1 MEVSVG
7 LFAVVG
13 MRPGEEFCSYLPS
26 LSGGFRRRTSS
37 RITLRLVAMR
47 DDTCWPYLGSVE
59 CRDVT
64 LSPCVERPLSSREED
79 PTMASQR

>member
-7 LFAVVG
+7 DFAVVG

-47 DDTCWPYLGSVE
+47 EDTCAPYLGSVE

-64 LSPCVERPLSSREED
+64 LSPCVERPLSSSEDD